1 MRLFEEAMR
10 LFETG
15 AHLQPEGLAAIV
27 RLAYAMNANGKQ
39 RTRPI
44 NDVLQNPQRP
54 YAERLP
60 FGEVKIWSDLH
71 GDMES

>member
-10 LFETG
+10 LFGTG
-15 AHLQPEGLAAIV
+15 AHLKPEGLAAIV

-44 NDVLQNPQRP
+44 NDVLDGILRGHTLNASPL
-54 YAERLP
+54 ER
-60 FGEVKIWSDLH
+60 
-71 GDMES
+71 